1 MAFYLGRLKLFG
13 TGLKLESTGWLNP
26 PVSWKN
32 MFTVE
37 NYATFALF
45 FLAIG
50 MLGWGYYRNRSYGK
64 LGTLAWLQSAA
75 LMLPWLVFFGSFALG
90 IYINLAVVLVLLIGS
105 TALYI
110 WLGNRLRRV
119 VQDPNFEGEMAKRM
133 NRYQSDPGN
142 AEAVKDIPEMPH
154 LAGEDLE
161 KIRGIFGIDTFFA
174 TETIPY
180 QQGAIFKGNLRG
192 EPAAAHD
199 RLQANLKNILGDKYR
214 LYLIEGPEE
223 RPVVLV
229 MPTAGDMLA
238 MTVAQKVLAVILLL
252 ATIASTLETAGVF
265 LGFDF
270 YNNLQKWPQVAPLAL
285 GLWTV
290 LLAHEAGHWF
300 VAQAKQVKLSWPSFL
315 PTAQVGAFGAI
326 TRFADVLPDR
336 TTLFDISI
344 AGPAAGGITSLGMLL
359 TGLLLSKPEGGL
371 EIPSQFF
378 QGSILVGSLAKVILG
393 AQIHKDLVNIHPLVV
408 IGWLGL
414 VITALNLMPAG
425 QLDGGRIVQ
434 AIYGRKIAQRTT
446 VATLILLAI
455 VSFTNPNNSVILYW
469 ALLVGFLQRGLE
481 KPSLNELSEPDDTRA
496 AITLLALFL
505 MIATI
510 LPFSPEL
517 AGRFGI
523 GD

>member
-1 MAFYLGRLKLFG
+1 
-13 TGLKLESTGWLNP
+13 
-26 PVSWKN
+26 

-37 NYATFALF
+37 NYATTAIF
-45 FLAIG
+45 FLAVG
-50 MLGWGYYRNRSYGK
+50 MLGWGYYRNRGYGQ

-90 IYINLAVVLVLLIGS
+90 IYINLAAVLVLLVGS

-110 WLGNRLRRV
+110 WLGNRLRQI
-119 VQDPNFEGEMAKRM
+119 VQDPNFEGEISKKL
-133 NRYQSDPGN
+133 NRYQSEPGD
-142 AEAVKDIPEMPH
+142 AEAVKNIPEMPH
-154 LAGEDLE
+154 LDSADLE

-192 EPAAAHD
+192 EPATAHD
-199 RLQANLKNILGDKYR
+199 RLQTKLKTLLGDKYH

-229 MPTAGDMLA
+229 MPTASDLLE
-238 MTVAQKVLAVILLL
+238 MTVPQKVLCVVLFL
-252 ATIASTLETAGVF
+252 ATVASSLETAGVF

-270 YNNLQKWPQVAPLAL
+270 YGNLQKWPQVVPLAL

-290 LLAHEAGHWF
+290 LLAHEVGHWL
-300 VAQAKQVKLSWPSFL
+300 VAKANQVKLAWPSFL
-315 PTAQVGAFGAI
+315 PTAQIGAFGAI
-326 TRFADVLPDR
+326 TRFGSVLPNR
-336 TTLFDISI
+336 TALFDISI
-344 AGPAAGGITSLGMLL
+344 AGPATGGIVSIAMLL
-359 TGLLLSKPEGGL
+359 AGLLLSRPTGGV

-446 VATLILLAI
+446 IATLVLLAI
-455 VSFTNPNNSVILYW
+455 ISFTNPNNSVILYW

-481 KPSLNELSEPDDTRA
+481 KPCLNELSEPDDTRA
-496 AITLLALFL
+496 ALTLLALFL